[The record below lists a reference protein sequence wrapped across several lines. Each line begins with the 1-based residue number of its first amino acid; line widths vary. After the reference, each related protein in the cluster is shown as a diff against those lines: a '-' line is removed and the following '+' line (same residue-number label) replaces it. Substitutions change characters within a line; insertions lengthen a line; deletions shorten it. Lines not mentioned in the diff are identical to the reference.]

1 MNLNPVRSGTKTL
14 SGLEND
20 IPQKRKWKK
29 IIWITLCKKRSM

>member
-20 IPQKRKWKK
+20 IPKK
-29 IIWITLCKKRSM
+29 EKMEENNMDNAV

>member
-20 IPQKRKWKK
+20 IPQNEK
-29 IIWITLCKKRSM
+29 MEENNMDNAV